1 MSFAARWFAQVRPAI
16 PAPMIA
22 TFGFNDFIASLD
34 QFYFWLTVKSFIVGI
49 LKPAICIHSQSLLL
63 LLIYGFQVFVPEKPK
78 KRLENVLFRWKRG
91 GQICQKTNPRILTAK
106 TQRPRR
112 SRIQVRI
119 LCLPCLPLRCEGDQK
134 SKEFLPQRRKDREEA
149 ECKLDSLSFFSSL
162 ANLASLR

>member
-1 MSFAARWFAQVRPAI
+1 MGSNLRVEVLPPTLLLFSNTVEGMSFAARWFAQVRPAI

-63 LLIYGFQVFVPEKPK
+63 LLIYGIQVFVPEKPK

-91 GQICQKTNPRILTAK
+91 GQICQKTNPRIFTAK
-106 TQRPRR
+106 TAKKQNT
-112 SRIQVRI
+112 SWI
-119 LCLPCLPLRCEGDQK
+119 PCL
-134 SKEFLPQRRKDREEA
+134 SFLP
-149 ECKLDSLSFFSSL
+149 
-162 ANLASLR
+162 